1 MKFGEPPAFFIWS
14 SGYSALRMLLA
25 LQRSV
30 PPPLLHID
38 SLEADAVHA
47 VVACNVL
54 QVAGDDGWYTAL

>member
-1 MKFGEPPAFFIWS
+1 
-14 SGYSALRMLLA
+14 MLLA

-30 PPPLLHID
+30 PPLLLHID

-54 QVAGDDGWYTAL
+54 QVAGDWLNCLVSG

>member
-1 MKFGEPPAFFIWS
+1 
-14 SGYSALRMLLA
+14 MLLA

-54 QVAGDDGWYTAL
+54 QVAGEWLNCLVSG